1 MQANVIVDGD
11 SSGRREFALA
21 SRRVVVMIRATMP
34 SDVNATRAV
43 VLVICSLLSLGSSAR
58 ALGQQDKPKQAPT
71 IPNLP
76 DAKPEILDLVLQD
89 QWDRCNDMFGSN
101 HQVDPCTI
109 KPTIVEHDAARHS
122 KAKELLAQGKV
133 ETGREYFFVALLFQH
148 SGDPNELMLAHVL
161 AVTAA
166 SKGFFRAKWM
176 AAATMDR
183 YLQSIN
189 QPQIFGTQ
197 FKRAAGEW
205 TMEPYS
211 RTAISDSLRGQ
222 WCVVS
227 LAEQEK
233 VLKAYEQGG
242 ANTST
247 STPDCK

>member
-1 MQANVIVDGD
+1 MVSKFYI
-11 SSGRREFALA
+11 
-21 SRRVVVMIRATMP
+21 
-34 SDVNATRAV
+34 TRSV
-43 VLVICSLLSLGSSAR
+43 VLVLCSLLTLGSCSR
-58 ALGQQDKPKQAPT
+58 ALGQQDKSKPSPI

-76 DAKPEILDLVLQD
+76 DAKPEILDLVIQD

-101 HQVDPCTI
+101 HQVDPCAM
-109 KPTIVEHDAARHS
+109 KPTVNEHDATRHS
-122 KAKELLAQGKV
+122 KARELLAQGKV

-148 SGDPNELMLAHVL
+148 SGDPNELMLAHIL
-161 AVTAA
+161 AVTSA
-166 SKGFFRAKWM
+166 SKGFSRAKWM

-197 FKRAAGEW
+197 FKMAAGVW

-211 RTAISDSLRGQ
+211 RTAISDKLRDQ
-222 WCVVS
+222 WCVVP

-242 ANTST
+242 TDTST